1 MYIKLLSEISL
12 GHKIIIV
19 ERDFNNFLHTMFDF
33 LMTRTY
39 YSYSYNTESKRKL
52 LGGYILQ
59 NSQFILSHVTSTYLP
74 PYLMV
79 TCCEISFK
87 GQSQL
92 RPFTQLSLITITRIF
107 SPSSK
112 ALEQHFCHF
121 YGTSEFIQ
129 LHSSEM

>member
-1 MYIKLLSEISL
+1 MFGECPKLKTKILLTATLMCMTEKQLHIWKLSEMYIKLLSEISL
-12 GHKIIIV
+12 RHKTIIV

-33 LMTRTY
+33 FMTRTY

-59 NSQFILSHVTSTYLP
+59 NSQFVLSHVTFTYLP

-79 TCCEISFK
+79 TCCQISFK

-92 RPFTQLSLITITRIF
+92 LPFT
-107 SPSSK
+107 
-112 ALEQHFCHF
+112 
-121 YGTSEFIQ
+121 
-129 LHSSEM
+129 

>member
-1 MYIKLLSEISL
+1 MFGECPKLKTKILPTAMLMCMTKKQLHIWKLWEMYIKLLSEISL

-92 RPFTQLSLITITRIF
+92 RPFT
-107 SPSSK
+107 
-112 ALEQHFCHF
+112 
-121 YGTSEFIQ
+121 
-129 LHSSEM
+129 